1 MPFFKGWQFRH
12 EITLFHSINFT
23 YNSSMSKVSRTQKPD
38 NKQATSLKR
47 GWTTGACATAATKS
61 ALHALIKSDF
71 IDPVTISLPKGD
83 TPSFALAHEKSGKGF
98 AEAGIIKDAGD
109 DPDVTHGAMII
120 SRVEKGAEN
129 SGIVFFSGEGVGTV
143 TKDGLPIQKGEAA
156 INPVPRKLM
165 TEVVETLCKEAG
177 IPTDIRIT
185 ISVPDGERIAERTW
199 NPRLG
204 ILGGISILGT
214 TGVVHP
220 FSCSAW
226 IHSIH
231 RGIDVARA
239 QGLKHVLGATGSTSE
254 TAACELHEFDEIA
267 MLDMGDFVGGLLKYL
282 RSNPVDK
289 ITLAGGFA
297 KFSKLAQGAMDLH
310 SGRSQVDHDWLAT
323 TPVPNLN
330 QNLKQ
335 KIQSANTAMEVLE
348 LTQKNGIDLA
358 MPIALLAQASALEI
372 LRGAPV
378 AVEVMIFARDGKLLA
393 RTDFSS

>member
-1 MPFFKGWQFRH
+1 
-12 EITLFHSINFT
+12 
-23 YNSSMSKVSRTQKPD
+23 MSKVTRTQKPD

-61 ALHALIKSDF
+61 ALSALFKADF

-83 TPSFALAHEKSGKGF
+83 TPSFALAYEKHTEVF

-120 SRVEKGAEN
+120 SRVEFGQKN
-129 SGIVFFSGEGVGTV
+129 SCITFHAGSGVGTV
-143 TKDGLPIQKGEAA
+143 TKDGLPIKKGEAA
-156 INPVPRKLM
+156 INPIPRKLM
-165 TEVVETLCKEAG
+165 TEVVETLCKEHG
-177 IPTDIRIT
+177 FEPDIKIT
-185 ISVPDGERIAERTW
+185 ISVPEGEKIAERTW

-231 RGIDVARA
+231 RGIDVSRA
-239 QGLKHVLGATGSTSE
+239 QGVKHVLGATGSTSE
-254 TAACELHEFDEIA
+254 TAACKLYEFEEIA

-282 RSNPVDK
+282 RQNPIEK

-310 SGRSQVDHDWLAT
+310 SGRSQVDFDWLAT
-323 TPVPNLN
+323 VPISNLN
-330 QNLKQ
+330 QNIKSQ
-335 KIQSANTAMEVLE
+335 IQNANTAMEVLE
-348 LTQKNGIDLA
+348 LTHKNGIDLA
-358 MPIALLAQASALEI
+358 TPIAQLAQKAALGI

-378 AVEVMIFARDGKLLA
+378 EVEVMVFARDGKLLA
-393 RTDFSS
+393 RTDFKS